1 MKNIED
7 LNAEQ
12 VVELRKERQLYELSN
27 SEMRKNIERI
37 EKNNLKIQ
45 ESILEVKAILDK
57 AKKTGIDAQ
66 TKILIAR
73 RSLENTKQFIEFLKS
88 RSDVLRGIVGKL
100 CTMHFVRNKLSN

>member
-12 VVELRKERQLYELSN
+12 VVELRKERQLYEL
-27 SEMRKNIERI
+27 
-37 EKNNLKIQ
+37 KNNLKIQ

>member
-12 VVELRKERQLYELSN
+12 VVELGKERQLYELSN

-37 EKNNLKIQ
+37 EKNNVKIQ
-45 ESILEVKAILDK
+45 ERILEVKAILDK

-88 RSDVLRGIVGKL
+88 RSDVLRGIISRL
-100 CTMHFVRNKLSN
+100 CTIHFARNKLSN